1 MNRESRGIK
10 SVGRQA
16 RRAFT
21 LIELLVVIAIIA
33 LLIGILLPG
42 LKQAR
47 EAARSLVC
55 SSMTRTLSQA
65 QLIYAG
71 SNKDYIASLYTTG
84 ADAEYYRGANL
95 LGSTTPT
102 TPTTMWDWISPVLGD
117 TAGFSPS
124 RAQRTWDI
132 LNRYSCASA
141 KFLNNEI
148 YPTGGGGFSDSDEFE
163 TILLTRTFKQ
173 VSYLAPAPFHIPS
186 FAAAA
191 GQSPSATALYA
202 PRGQTP
208 ILRRVGFDAPVI
220 APKSYEPRLDKI
232 GTQLSSKVI
241 VSDGTRF
248 YDESRRLL
256 DFDITP
262 GVRAGEQN
270 GWYGSFTDSTP
281 GFHESRA
288 YGRDI
293 GAYPNNVRLS
303 FRHSGLA
310 INAGFFDGS
319 VRTVKTEEAWRRID
333 FWNPS
338 GGIFTTSRST
348 PESRA
353 AFQAGK
359 PIP

>member
-1 MNRESRGIK
+1 MNRESRGMK

-55 SSMTRTLSQA
+55 STTARTLSQA

-71 SNKDYIASLYTTG
+71 SNKDYIAAIYTSG
-84 ADAEYYRGANL
+84 ADAEYYSGANI

-102 TPTTMWDWISPVLGD
+102 TPTSMWDWISPVLGD

-141 KFLNNEI
+141 KFLNNEV
-148 YPTGGGGFSDSDEFE
+148 YPTGGGGFSDAAEFE
-163 TILLTRTFKQ
+163 TILQTRTFKQ
-173 VSYLAPAPFHIPS
+173 VSYLAPASFHLTSRANPS
-186 FAAAA
+186 
-191 GQSPSATALYA
+191 SHPLKSYA

-208 ILRRVGFDAPVI
+208 TERHTAFADPVSV
-220 APKSYEPRLDKI
+220 PKNYEPRLDKI

-248 YDESRRLL
+248 YDDSRRLL

-262 GVRAGEQN
+262 GSNNPFGS
-270 GWYGSFTDSTP
+270 WYGSFTDPSP
-281 GFHESRA
+281 AFHESRA
-288 YGRDI
+288 FGRDV

-338 GGIFTTSRST
+338 GGIFTTVSST